1 VVVTGWLRRL
11 AAGAP
16 VPVFP
21 VAGLGGREIV
31 QDLRRHRS
39 LHVVDAPRQAN
50 VLLVAG
56 TIPDA
61 LDEPLRRVHDNLSHP
76 RCTVLAGPDSS
87 PRGADELLPEA
98 VAVAEGGDVVDTI
111 VSTHGELLSGARA
124 SDRPLLPDVDPAPWR
139 GAGPYGQGGSGM
151 TGGTPYGRPMAGL
164 VDDRDGLRLDAVS
177 LAVGPFF
184 PRLPPGLT
192 LAVQWAGD
200 VVVDASVEPNPFVV
214 GDPDARD
221 LAPLLR
227 PFVRALTEPVAIAEL
242 ELARARSHLRWLA
255 EALTAHGLDALG
267 SRALALATG
276 LGPDDAGPVRR
287 LGRLIDWSQVLRW
300 STKGVGRIDAEAL
313 AGLGAGP
320 VARASGLAEDARLDD
335 PAYGQLGF
343 QPVVQDA
350 GDGGD
355 GGDAPARW
363 RQRLA
368 EVLQSLDLAARAGDR
383 RAEPRGV
390 VESPRGRLVPG
401 EAATAS
407 VLELLPGL
415 IVEREWGDAVATIVS
430 LDLDLEAVAVAEGL
444 AAGRPAA

>member
-21 VAGLGGREIV
+21 VAGLGGREVV
-31 QDLRRHRS
+31 QDLRLQRS
-39 LHVVDAPRQAN
+39 LHVVDSPRQAN

-76 RCTVLAGPDSS
+76 RCTVLAGPESSLRDS
-87 PRGADELLPEA
+87 GELLPEA
-98 VAVAEGGDVVDTI
+98 VAVAEGGDIVDTI
-111 VSTHGELLSGARA
+111 LSTHRELLSGRRA

-139 GAGPYGQGGSGM
+139 GEGPYGQGGSGM

-164 VDDRDGLRLDAVS
+164 ADDRDGLRLDAVS
-177 LAVGPFF
+177 LPVGPFF
-184 PRLPPGLT
+184 PRFPPGLT
-192 LAVQWAGD
+192 LGVQWAGD
-200 VVVDASVEPNPFVV
+200 VVVEASAEPNPFLG
-214 GDPDARD
+214 GDPIAVDPS
-221 LAPLLR
+221 PLLL

-255 EALTAHGLDALG
+255 EALSAHGLHALG
-267 SRALALATG
+267 SRALDLATR

-287 LGRLIDWSQVLRW
+287 LGRLIEWSQALRW
-300 STKGVGRIDAEAL
+300 STKGVGRLDGEAL

-320 VARASGLAEDARLDD
+320 VARASGLAEDARLED
-335 PAYGQLGF
+335 PAYRQLGF
-343 QPVVQDA
+343 QPVVQGAGKPDGA
-350 GDGGD
+350 GD
-355 GGDAPARW
+355 AAARW

-415 IVEREWGDAVATIVS
+415 IVEREWGDAVATLVS
-430 LDLDLEAVAVAEGL
+430 LDLDLEAAAVAESL